1 VEVKKMKIKKIVLII
16 CLCFITI
23 SLVFAKNRTYRI
35 NKREKVQMRRIVQGV
50 KTGEL
55 TREEAKNLVQN
66 EREIQQMKKD
76 AKSDGVVTIEERKE
90 LHKKL
95 NQQSREIYKQKHD
108 LDKR

>member
-1 VEVKKMKIKKIVLII
+1 
-16 CLCFITI
+16 
-23 SLVFAKNRTYRI
+23 
-35 NKREKVQMRRIVQGV
+35 MRRIVQGV